1 MATICLHVIILVTV
15 LGGIGLFAYG
25 AADIGSGI
33 FCRAI
38 CHLPENRGR
47 LPFTVP
53 DSQPILITFDDGPD
67 PDTTPRVLD
76 VLDRYG
82 YRAIFF
88 VIGQK
93 VEAHPEVVRE
103 IVRRGH
109 IVGNHTYL
117 HSPWANFL
125 GARHLVADIE
135 KTDAL
140 IEKACGVRP
149 VLFRPPLGVSPHFLR
164 RVLKVTGHTVVGW
177 DVRSLDTRGEAR
189 EVVLRRIGRKLR
201 RGSIVLL
208 HDRLTGADVLA
219 EEVIKMGNSLA

>member
-1 MATICLHVIILVTV
+1 MATLCLIVLTAVTV
-15 LGGIGLFAYG
+15 LAGVALLVYG
-25 AADIGSGI
+25 AANIGSGI

-38 CHLPENRGR
+38 CHLPADRTR
-47 LPFTVP
+47 LPFRIP
-53 DSQPILITFDDGPD
+53 ASQPVLLTFDDGPD
-67 PDTTPRVLD
+67 PDITPRVLD

-88 VIGQK
+88 LIGQK

-109 IVGNHTYL
+109 IVGNHTYI

-125 GARHLVADIE
+125 GARHLVKDIE

-140 IEKACGVRP
+140 IAKACGVWP

-164 RVLKVTGHTVVGW
+164 RVLRATGHTVVGW
-177 DVRSLDTRGEAR
+177 DVRSLDTRGEAC
-189 EVVLRRIGRKLR
+189 EVVLRRIGRKLKT
-201 RGSIVLL
+201 GSIVLL
-208 HDRLTGADVLA
+208 HDRLDGADALA
-219 EEVIKMGNSLA
+219 EEVIKMANRLP